1 MMPNIS
7 ILLYYY
13 FLNYY
18 KIFYTKLFFTYYFTG
33 FILIKIPKTLDPE
46 IILAKNV
53 SVRFKSEYQT
63 NPELKVRFIDPLTG
77 SVWGYLVIDNTL
89 RGRSIGGIRIAPNL
103 TLTEISQLAYTMTL
117 KNSAAGIPFGG
128 GKAGLI
134 ADPLLLDKEPQLR
147 VDLISVFAQ
156 ALFSFDNYI
165 CAPDIGTNENDTQ
178 QIYEL
183 NSRLI
188 GKALHSRGGTGR
200 KQQYGGI
207 PIDEWSLT
215 AHGLIAA
222 ITEFASS
229 NNDINIKGANVV
241 IQGYGNVGAAT
252 ATKLEKNGAKIV
264 GASDINAGLWEPTG
278 LNIKEL
284 NSIRNQVGGLNNYTG
299 KIEKF
304 FDSSQLNWLLEA
316 PCDILVPAARAN
328 VITSRNAD
336 RIQCK
341 IILQGSNAPINKMT
355 EYYLIKKRGIV
366 SLSDFIVNSGGV
378 IGCALEIAMQTD
390 EVLKKVVLAADVRS
404 YTENLIKKI
413 ISNNIREVINQIN
426 QKNKTGTFFR
436 EEAIYLAKKRLQNID
451 FNYLTNNS

>member
-1 MMPNIS
+1 
-7 ILLYYY
+7 
-13 FLNYY
+13 
-18 KIFYTKLFFTYYFTG
+18 
-33 FILIKIPKTLDPE
+33 
-46 IILAKNV
+46 
-53 SVRFKSEYQT
+53 
-63 NPELKVRFIDPLTG
+63 
-77 SVWGYLVIDNTL
+77 
-89 RGRSIGGIRIAPNL
+89 
-103 TLTEISQLAYTMTL
+103 MTL

-147 VDLISVFAQ
+147 VDLNIEYLPKLYFHLIIIFVR
-156 ALFSFDNYI
+156 LI
-165 CAPDIGTNENDTQ
+165 LVLNENDTQ

-390 EVLKKVVLAADVRS
+390 EVLKK
-404 YTENLIKKI
+404 I
-413 ISNNIREVINQIN
+413 I
-426 QKNKTGTFFR
+426 
-436 EEAIYLAKKRLQNID
+436 
-451 FNYLTNNS
+451 NNSDMSKDKK

>member
-1 MMPNIS
+1 
-7 ILLYYY
+7 
-13 FLNYY
+13 
-18 KIFYTKLFFTYYFTG
+18 
-33 FILIKIPKTLDPE
+33 LINIPKKLEPE
-46 IILAKNV
+46 VILADD
-53 SVRFKSEYQT
+53 SSIRFKPEDHT
-63 NPELKVRFIDPLTG
+63 NPELKVRFIDTITG
-77 SVWGYLVIDNTL
+77 YVWGYLVIDNTL
-89 RGRSIGGIRIAPNL
+89 RGPSIGGIRITPNL

-134 ADPLLLDKEPQLR
+134 ANPHFLDKEPQLR
-147 VDLISVFAQ
+147 VDLISIFAQ

-188 GKALHSRGGTGR
+188 GKTSHSRGGAGR
-200 KQQYGGI
+200 KEHYGGI

-222 ITEFASS
+222 ITAFGSS
-229 NNDINIKGANVV
+229 NNEINIKGANVV

-252 ATKLEKNGAKIV
+252 ATKLENNGAIIV

-278 LNIKEL
+278 LDIKQM
-284 NSIRNQVGGLNNYTG
+284 NSIRNQVGGLGNYTG

-304 FDSSQLNWLLEA
+304 FNPSQLNWLLEA
-316 PCDILVPAARAN
+316 PCDILVPAARPN

-341 IILQGSNAPINKMT
+341 IILQGANAPINKMT
-355 EYYLIKKRGIV
+355 EYYLIKKRGII

-378 IGCALEIAMQTD
+378 IGCALELAMQTD
-390 EVLKKVVLAADVRS
+390 EVLKKSVLSADVRS

-413 ISNNIREVINQIN
+413 ISNNIRDVINQVN
-426 QKNKTGTFFR
+426 KKNTFFR
-436 EEAIYLAKKRLQNID
+436 EEALFLAKKRLQKTD
-451 FNYLTNNS
+451 FNYIKIHCI